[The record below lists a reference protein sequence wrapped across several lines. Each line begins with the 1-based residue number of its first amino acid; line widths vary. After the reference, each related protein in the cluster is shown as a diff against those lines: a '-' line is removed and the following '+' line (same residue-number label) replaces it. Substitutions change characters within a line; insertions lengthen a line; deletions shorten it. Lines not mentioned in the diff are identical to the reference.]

1 MFPFHQLQGA
11 VISGKIQPSKTNN
24 EKENQE
30 EKIIDAGLNRMTE
43 EEVEGT
49 ESPDHL
55 PKPTRTRHTQSR
67 SVPPRETRQSETD
80 SSHRDRSPYKKG
92 LTSSSNF
99 ELTIDSGHIYLFH
112 RGKKVIDL
120 SNPKKQVFHNSVTF
134 KLERNSLK
142 IINSSGHTQRS
153 YDGVKNLIT
162 FDGRHISEH
171 GGAMVQVF
179 VSKGQLFVSKD
190 KAFYSSSEQ
199 LNMLLNDQLA
209 RVIPHLPDT
218 ILMFQT
224 LPSGDLMLVVDGEP
238 VINLSGAE
246 VKEIPI
252 SCFVRYLNGTIYV
265 HHVSEQRVKKVY
277 SGVDQFYVLNGI
289 GPGLEKHKK
298 IVSGLQISG
307 GGRLYVHTNSGAAF
321 YSRNRQINTAI
332 DEHIT
337 HRLSEPPRNL
347 VFTIQFENSSDNQ
360 NDENLE
366 IVLSMNGDE
375 IFHFNP
381 RDTEDQSLT
390 LRHSL
395 KYINETLF
403 ILEDNY
409 DVAGGFIDVKELL
422 VFDGIT
428 TSVYKGSA
436 QGMVFAGGGQV
447 FNSGARAFY
456 SLNTNLNDQIGEA
469 ILATK

>member
-1 MFPFHQLQGA
+1 M
-11 VISGKIQPSKTNN
+11 
-24 EKENQE
+24 
-30 EKIIDAGLNRMTE
+30 
-43 EEVEGT
+43 
-49 ESPDHL
+49 ESPEHL
-55 PKPTRTRHTQSR
+55 PKPTRTRYTQSR
-67 SVPPRETRQSETD
+67 SDPPRETGKSEID
-80 SSHRDRSPYKKG
+80 SSHQSLHKKS

-99 ELTIDSGHIYLFH
+99 ELIIDNGHINLFH

-120 SNPKKQVFHNSVTF
+120 SNPKSQVFHSSVTF
-134 KLERNSLK
+134 KLEHDSLK
-142 IINSSGHTQRS
+142 IINRSGHTQRS
-153 YDGVKNLIT
+153 YDGVKILIA

-171 GGAMVQVF
+171 RRAKVEVII
-179 VSKGQLFVSKD
+179 SKGQLFVSKD

-218 ILMFQT
+218 MLMFQT
-224 LPSGDLMLVVDGEP
+224 LPGGDLMLVINGEA

-252 SCFVRYLNGTIYV
+252 SSFIRYLNGTVYV
-265 HHVSEQRVKKVY
+265 HNIMVEQRVKVY
-277 SGVDQFYVLNGI
+277 SGVDQFYVLDGI
-289 GPGLEKHKK
+289 CPGLEKHNK
-298 IVSGLQISG
+298 ILSGLQIFG
-307 GGRLYVHTNSGAAF
+307 GGRLYVHTNTGTAF

-337 HRLSEPPRNL
+337 RRLSEPPRNL
-347 VFTIQFENSSDNQ
+347 VFTVKFDNSSDDQ

-366 IVLSMNGDE
+366 IVLLMNGDE

-381 RDTEDQSLT
+381 KDTEDQSLT
-390 LRHSL
+390 LRHFL
-395 KYINETLF
+395 KYTNETLF

-422 VFDGIT
+422 VFNGIT
-428 TSVYKGSA
+428 TSMYKGSA
-436 QGMVFAGGGQV
+436 QGVVFAGGGQV

-456 SLNTNLNDQIGEA
+456 SLNTHLNDQIGEA
-469 ILATK
+469 ILATG

>member
-11 VISGKIQPSKTNN
+11 IISGKIQPSKTNN

-30 EKIIDAGLNRMTE
+30 EKVIDAGLIQNRMTE

-49 ESPDHL
+49 QSPEHL
-55 PKPTRTRHTQSR
+55 PKPTRTRYTQSR
-67 SVPPRETRQSETD
+67 SDPPRETGKSETD
-80 SSHRDRSPYKKG
+80 TSRQSPYKKG

-99 ELTIDSGHIYLFH
+99 ELIIDNGHINLFH

-120 SNPKKQVFHNSVTF
+120 SNPENQVFHNSVTF
-134 KLERNSLK
+134 KLEHNSLK
-142 IINSSGHTQRS
+142 IINSSGYTQRS
-153 YDGVKNLIT
+153 YDGVKILIA

-171 GGAMVQVF
+171 RGAMVQVF

-218 ILMFQT
+218 MLMFQT
-224 LPSGDLMLVVDGEP
+224 LPGGDLMLVIDGEP

-246 VKEIPI
+246 VKELPI
-252 SCFVRYLNGTIYV
+252 SSFIRYLNGTIYV
-265 HHVSEQRVKKVY
+265 HNMVEQRVKVY
-277 SGVDQFYVLNGI
+277 SGVDQFNVLDGI
-289 GPGLEKHKK
+289 RPGLEKHNK
-298 IVSGLQISG
+298 ILSGLQIFG
-307 GGRLYVHTNSGAAF
+307 GGRLYVHTNTGAAF

-332 DEHIT
+332 GEHIT
-337 HRLSEPPRNL
+337 RRFSEPPRNL
-347 VFTIQFENSSDNQ
+347 VFTIKFENSSDNQ

-366 IVLSMNGDE
+366 IVLLMNGDE

-381 RDTEDQSLT
+381 KDTEDQSLT
-390 LRHSL
+390 LRHFL
-395 KYINETLF
+395 KYTNETLF

-409 DVAGGFIDVKELL
+409 DVAGGFIDIKELL
-422 VFDGIT
+422 VFNGIT
-428 TSVYKGSA
+428 TSIIYKGSA
-436 QGMVFAGGGQV
+436 HGVLFAGGGQV

-469 ILATK
+469 ILAAG